1 MPTYTFKIRVPVPI
15 PEDVLKVEI
24 TKFMQQLLEKYGA
37 IEIDV
42 DVKQKGASVQ
52 SSREEEGSK
61 EITF

>member
-42 DVKQKGASVQ
+42 DVRQKGASVQ
-52 SSREEEGSK
+52 SSEEEEGSK

>member
-15 PEDVLKVEI
+15 PEDVLKVEM

-42 DVKQKGASVQ
+42 DVKQRGAVAE
-52 SSREEEGSK
+52 SSGEEEGEKS
-61 EITF
+61 ITF

>member
-52 SSREEEGSK
+52 SSGEEESSK

>member
-42 DVKQKGASVQ
+42 DVRQKGASVQ
-52 SSREEEGSK
+52 SSGEEEGSK